1 MSLVTTFSL
10 CKLSMPAGFFSRGD
24 FVGNI
29 TWGSVIFVPVGFFFF
44 FFDSHMGGL
53 TQGFSLAL
61 KMCCW
66 LLQAVP
72 GWFGVEDGPICGT
85 WSSGVLSSQQTL
97 PY

>member
-44 FFDSHMGGL
+44 F
-53 TQGFSLAL
+53 LA
-61 KMCCW
+61 M
-66 LLQAVP
+66 VN
-72 GWFGVEDGPICGT
+72 
-85 WSSGVLSSQQTL
+85 SGIMKTDL
-97 PY
+97 